1 MIEKQTTKQNKQ
13 TKKDTLNPEE
23 HCMPGN
29 SYDHIF
35 YNQFASVWRQRTAL
49 WKSMRIK
56 LQLLDTKIN
65 IAS

>member
-29 SYDHIF
+29 SCDHIF

-49 WKSMRIK
+49 WKSM
-56 LQLLDTKIN
+56 
-65 IAS
+65 